1 MADGTGFDH
10 PSSVEPSWLHPETVR
25 EQALFRRV
33 PLPDHLG
40 DGFAGSTILLV
51 EDDYD
56 IRDLLVTLLKLAG
69 FVPTAC
75 ATAEQALQELREQ
88 HFDMVLTDYMLPNRS
103 GGWLLQQ
110 AASEELIDDI
120 PVLVLTAHP
129 KPPDVDGYE
138 IVQKPFDLDDLVDKV
153 RQRLDD
159 PARAARP
166 GSPPRRP
173 RSRRSVK
180 GSDGDSPDPIELI
193 LYVNG
198 GSPRS
203 AEAIQA
209 IEQALARYSSSRV
222 KLTICERSPEAG
234 AGAGTFV
241 TEPRDPRLKGQRTF
255 ILGHITNPDILL
267 ELLKSCDGESS

>member
-1 MADGTGFDH
+1 MADWTRSDH
-10 PSSVEPSWLHPETVR
+10 SCSVGPSWLHPETLR
-25 EQALFRRV
+25 RQAPFRSV
-33 PLPDHLG
+33 PLPDHVE

-110 AASEELIDDI
+110 AAGEELIDDI

-129 KPPDVDGYE
+129 KPPDVEGYE

-153 RQRLDD
+153 RQRLED
-159 PARAARP
+159 PGRAARP
-166 GSPPRRP
+166 GSSPRRP
-173 RSRRSVK
+173 RSIRSAK
-180 GSDGDSPDPIELI
+180 GSDGDCPDPIELI

-198 GSPRS
+198 GTPRS
-203 AEAIQA
+203 GEAIEA
-209 IEQALARYSSSRV
+209 IKQALAHYSSARV

-234 AGAGTFV
+234 DGSGPFV
-241 TEPRDPRLKGQRTF
+241 TRPRDQRLGQRTF
-255 ILGHITNPDILL
+255 ILGHITNPDIVL
-267 ELLKSCDGESS
+267 ELLKSCEGEGS